1 MVQFLP
7 GILVIMQYH
16 GSYTCQC
23 SGFSKDTSRTKNDGE
38 IDGQDFHFATR
49 REFEMMLSSNK
60 FIEHGL
66 FEKNYYG
73 TTIDAVEKVI
83 HSGKICV
90 INLHAESLKHLKS
103 TSLKPY
109 ILFVAPPS
117 LERLRQ
123 NMSKEGKQIKEDE
136 LRKIIESARSIEQKY
151 AHYFDEIIRN
161 TDLSR
166 SYAELLRL
174 INKLDTEPQWVPAAW
189 LD

>member
-1 MVQFLP
+1 MFCFFQ
-7 GILVIMQYH
+7 
-16 GSYTCQC
+16 
-23 SGFSKDTSRTKNDGE
+23 
-38 IDGQDFHFATR
+38 
-49 REFEMMLSSNK
+49 
-60 FIEHGL
+60 
-66 FEKNYYG
+66 
-73 TTIDAVEKVI
+73 
-83 HSGKICV
+83 
-90 INLHAESLKHLKS
+90 SLKRLKA

-109 ILFVAPPS
+109 IIFIAPPA

-123 NMSKEGKQIKEDE
+123 NVSKEGKQMKEDE
-136 LRKIIESARSIEQKY
+136 LRKIIENARVIESKY